1 MRRTPEEREWAAAVR
16 RAMLEAFQEHGPMT
30 SEEVRSRVGVRSVRA
45 SRAILSSLYVAGHI
59 DYDYDTRTYRYAP
72 RPLPASDECIL
83 RILSDGRVHRS
94 ADLAASAGIAA
105 STCCHRLK
113 IMCDDGRVERVHIGG
128 RSYGYRLLTRAT
140 SGPPT
145 SHPSSSAS
153 GAGDHTGL
161 MEVSIETAEGTAWR
175 SGPLE
180 ASAADACWR
189 DIRQGLSSGTAVHG
203 ISAEEVT
210 GVRYA
215 EVGP

>member
-16 RAMLEAFQEHGPMT
+16 QATLEAFQEHGPMT
-30 SEEVRSRVGVRSVRA
+30 EEEVRSRVGVRGIRA
-45 SRAILSSLYVAGHI
+45 FRALLSSLYVARRI
-59 DYDYDTRTYRYAP
+59 DYDYESNTYRYAP
-72 RPLPASDECIL
+72 RSLPASDECIL

-94 ADLAASAGIAA
+94 ADLAASAGIAV

-113 IMCDDGRVERVHIGG
+113 LMCDDGRAERVHIGG
-128 RSYGYRLLTRAT
+128 RNYGYRLLTRAT
-140 SGPPT
+140 SGPPI
-145 SHPSSSAS
+145 SHPNSAS

-161 MEVSIETAEGTAWR
+161 MEVCIETAEGTVWR
-175 SGPLE
+175 SGPLD

-189 DIRQGLSSGTAVHG
+189 DIRQGIASGTAVHG